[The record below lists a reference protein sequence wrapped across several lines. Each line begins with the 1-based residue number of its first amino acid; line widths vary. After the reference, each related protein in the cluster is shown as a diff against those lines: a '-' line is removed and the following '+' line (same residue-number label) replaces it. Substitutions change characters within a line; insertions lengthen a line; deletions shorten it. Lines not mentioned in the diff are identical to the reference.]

1 MTRVLLVPDKFKST
15 LSSREAAGALSAGI
29 LDSFPGARISPLVVS
44 DGGEGFIEAL
54 EQAEEIERHSLQVP
68 GPAGRITPAH
78 LGVSKKNRRIYIESC
93 QATGFHLLK
102 ETERDP
108 LKTSS
113 EGLADLLH
121 AALTFRPAEI
131 FIGLGS
137 SATCDAG
144 IPAAGRFG
152 YQFLDT
158 RGHAVAPQVVNLE
171 TIATILPPEKKFFGD
186 EPVKIYAVAD
196 VANPP
201 VGEKGGVKVYSPQKG
216 AGLLAVEKLENGM
229 KALLRAMEKSSGQ
242 DLSSLPGGGAG
253 GCLGLGLYFF
263 FGAQITEGS
272 AFIFKKLELE
282 KRILESEIVITGEGS
297 FDEQSFSGK
306 ITGAIIRAAQESH
319 KKIILVT
326 GRTKIPDFLMN
337 QIEGLFSVEQLVKK
351 GGLSGKEESR
361 QALITHGRSIGQ
373 LISKL

>member
-1 MTRVLLVPDKFKST
+1 MRRVLLVPDKFKST

-29 LDSFPGARISPLVVS
+29 LDAFPGARISPLVVS
-44 DGGEGFIEAL
+44 DGGEGFVDAL

-68 GPAGRITPAH
+68 GPAGRMTPAY

-108 LKTSS
+108 MKTSS

-121 AALTFRPAEI
+121 AALAFRPAEI

-152 YQFLDT
+152 YQFLDMQG
-158 RGHAVAPQVVNLE
+158 RAAAPQAANLE
-171 TIATILPPEKKFFGD
+171 AIETILPSSQKPFDAG
-186 EPVKIYAVAD
+186 PVKIYAVAD

-201 VGEKGGVKVYSPQKG
+201 VGEKGGVKIYSPQKG
-216 AGLLAVEKLENGM
+216 AAPQTVEKLENGM
-229 KALLRAMEKSSGQ
+229 KALLRAMKKSSGK

-263 FGAQITEGS
+263 FGAQILEGS
-272 AFIFKKLELE
+272 SFIFKTLELE

-306 ITGAIIRAAQESH
+306 ITGAIIRAAQENN

-326 GRTKIPDFLMN
+326 GRTKVPDFLKN
-337 QIEGLFSVEQLVKK
+337 QTAGLFSVEQLVKK
-351 GGLSGKEESR
+351 EGRSDQAESR
-361 QALITHGRSIGQ
+361 QALITHGRAIGQ